1 MRIAWMAIV
10 GCALLLAGA
19 MNSQADQTKHR
30 VGITQIVE
38 HPALDATR
46 QGFLDQL
53 AEDGFAP
60 QHNLLF
66 DYRNAQNNRAI
77 SSQIARKFVGD
88 DVDLIL
94 AISTPSSQDAAAATD
109 TIPVLFSAVTDPLT
123 AGLVKSLQSPGG
135 NVSGTSDRSPVSK
148 QLDLILQILPGAG
161 KLGTIYNAGEVN
173 SLASVK
179 TIRQGAAKRG
189 LEVIAATAANSSAV
203 KMAADSL
210 VGRVD
215 FIHIPTD
222 NTVVLALESVVK
234 VCTYNKIPL
243 FAADVESVE
252 RGAIAALAVDYY
264 QLGRQTGSMA
274 VKILRGRA
282 AVSDLPVEFQEEL
295 LLHLNPGQAEAMG
308 VVLPK
313 SLIDRAEKIVR

>member
-1 MRIAWMAIV
+1 
-10 GCALLLAGA
+10 
-19 MNSQADQTKHR
+19 
-30 VGITQIVE
+30 
-38 HPALDATR
+38 
-46 QGFLDQL
+46 
-53 AEDGFAP
+53 
-60 QHNLLF
+60 
-66 DYRNAQNNRAI
+66 
-77 SSQIARKFVGD
+77 
-88 DVDLIL
+88 
-94 AISTPSSQDAAAATD
+94 
-109 TIPVLFSAVTDPLT
+109 
-123 AGLVKSLQSPGG
+123 
-135 NVSGTSDRSPVSK
+135 
-148 QLDLILQILPGAG
+148 LDLILQILPGAG

-179 TIRQGAAKRG
+179 TIRQEAAKRG

-313 SLIDRAEKIVR
+313 SLIDRAEKILR